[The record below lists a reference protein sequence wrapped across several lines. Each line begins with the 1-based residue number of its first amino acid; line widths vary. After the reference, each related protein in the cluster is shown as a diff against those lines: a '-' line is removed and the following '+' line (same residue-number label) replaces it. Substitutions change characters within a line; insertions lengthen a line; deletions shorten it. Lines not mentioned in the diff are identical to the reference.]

1 MKPTVYAPF
10 LSVMALAGCSSL
22 YSPNNPPGP
31 AYITF
36 FAQGD
41 SNTVGLEI
49 DQFRDRLGGVL
60 NAPNTPPAASGRRE
74 INWDGVA
81 PALTNVDNFPLD
93 FFNVTSAR
101 GAVYLTPGTGV
112 RIDSTAFASINA
124 NLPAQFKP
132 FSGKKLFMPVGSR
145 KVELDL
151 KLVATTT
158 PGVAN
163 GFGVVFSDVDRSGST
178 RILLLDAN
186 DVMIADI
193 PVPGRPGAKEF
204 TFIGAVFESSLIAK
218 VQIFSGDNALD
229 ATTQDLSAGGTRDL
243 VVMDDFI
250 YGEPQ
255 PVQ

>member
-132 FSGKKLFMPVGSR
+132 FSGKKLFMPVGSS

-151 KLVATTT
+151 KLV
-158 PGVAN
+158 
-163 GFGVVFSDVDRSGST
+163 RSEERRVG
-178 RILLLDAN
+178 
-186 DVMIADI
+186 
-193 PVPGRPGAKEF
+193 KECR
-204 TFIGAVFESSLIAK
+204 SRWSP
-218 VQIFSGDNALD
+218 
-229 ATTQDLSAGGTRDL
+229 
-243 VVMDDFI
+243 
-250 YGEPQ
+250 YH
-255 PVQ
+255 